1 MLLETPFDYTDYV
14 RPACLPPKNFDFD
27 VGRMIISGIGNT
39 APSDEK
45 SNYVDEMKW
54 TTVPM
59 CRQNVCK
66 NNSAIRY
73 LFKEGNFNIIFQLGI
88 GSVVFF

>member
-1 MLLETPFDYTDYV
+1 MLLESPFDYTDFV
-14 RPACLPPKNFDFD
+14 RPACLPPKDFDFD
-27 VGRMIISGIGNT
+27 SGRMIISGIGNT

-73 LFKEGNFNIIFQLGI
+73 LFKEGNLNLIF
-88 GSVVFF
+88 STRN